1 MTPDESNPQAHL
13 EFTAITDSGQAL
25 DISFPLHPHSGSP
38 EAVAAMV
45 SALLQTL
52 SEQVAEYGEI
62 SDGDVLQ
69 ALGMTMAIRGQLMNQ
84 DEESAQQVRQLQHEL
99 LQVAQEAVAGARQYV
114 AGRA

>member
-1 MTPDESNPQAHL
+1 MSTDDPNPQTHL
-13 EFTAITDSGQAL
+13 EFTAITDSGRAL

-38 EAVAAMV
+38 EAVASMI

-52 SEQVAEYGEI
+52 SDQVGEHGEI

-69 ALGMTMAIRGQLMNQ
+69 ALGMTMAIRGQLMDQ
-84 DEESAQQVRQLQHEL
+84 DEESTKQVRQLQHEL
-99 LQVAQEAVAGARQYV
+99 LDVAQDAVAEARPYV